1 MADFQIAHDLLI
13 SVVLLFG
20 CLFFIS
26 TAKVEQV
33 TKPETVI
40 GIDLGTTYSCV
51 GIHHQYGYLE
61 IIRNDQGNRITPSCV
76 SFTDREIL
84 IGEAAKNQ
92 TAVNLERTIFDI
104 KRLIGRKFED
114 KEVQRHMKLVPY
126 KIVSKEGKLYIEVKI
141 EDGETKFFSPEEI
154 SAMIMTKM
162 KETAEALLKKK
173 IKDAVI
179 TVPPYFNDAQRQATK
194 DASGQRNIL
203 VFHLGGGTCYAS
215 ILSIDNG
222 DVEVLSTSAD
232 IHLGGDD
239 FDRRITDYLIRLIKD
254 KHGKDII
261 SKDDI
266 GKLRNEAE
274 RAKRALSREH
284 QVRVEIE
291 SLLSEPLSRSQFE
304 KLSKK
309 LSRKAM
315 RQVMEAMQEAK
326 LEKEQIDEIVMVGG
340 SSRIP
345 KVRQLLEDYFKGKKP
360 SDHGVHPDETVAFG
374 ASILAGTLSE
384 DGGGVSV
391 SDFMLPLDSL
401 EVSRPMT
408 KEDSEYLERVVEKIE
423 EEEHGPLT
431 HEEIKH
437 RARLVEKVE
446 EEDRNY
452 REKIE
457 MLRRE
462 TTIHEVEDQSLEDET
477 GFLFSISTT
486 KVEQV
491 TKRGTVIGI
500 DLGTTYSSVGV
511 ARY

>member
-1 MADFQIAHDLLI
+1 
-13 SVVLLFG
+13 
-20 CLFFIS
+20 
-26 TAKVEQV
+26 
-33 TKPETVI
+33 VI

-104 KRLIGRKFED
+104 KRLIGK
-114 KEVQRHMKLVPY
+114 VQRHMKLVPY
-126 KIVSKEGKLYIEVKI
+126 KIVSKEGKPYIEVKI

-194 DASGQRNIL
+194 DACVIAGLNVARIIDEPIAAVIACAFDRKAGQRNIL

-222 DVEVLSTSAD
+222 YVEVLSTSAD

-266 GKLRNEAE
+266 GKLRSEAE

-284 QVRVEIE
+284 QVP
-291 SLLSEPLSRSQFE
+291 LLSEPLSRSQFE

-309 LSRKAM
+309 LLRKAM

-345 KVRQLLEDYFKGKKP
+345 KVQQLLEDYFKGKKP
-360 SDHGVHPDETVAFG
+360 SDHGFHPDEIVAFG
-374 ASILAGTLSE
+374 ASFLAGTLSE
-384 DGGGVSV
+384 DGGGVRV

-401 EVSRPMT
+401 EVSKPLT
-408 KEDSEYLERVVEKIE
+408 KEDSEYLARVVEKME
-423 EEEHGPLT
+423 EEERI
-431 HEEIKH
+431 EN

-446 EEDRNY
+446 EEERNY
-452 REKIE
+452 QEKIE
-457 MLRRE
+457 ML
-462 TTIHEVEDQSLEDET
+462 
-477 GFLFSISTT
+477 
-486 KVEQV
+486 
-491 TKRGTVIGI
+491 
-500 DLGTTYSSVGV
+500 
-511 ARY
+511 

>member
-126 KIVSKEGKLYIEVKI
+126 KIVSKEGKPYIEVKI

-194 DASGQRNIL
+194 DACVIAGLNVARIIDEPIAAVIACAFDRKAGQRNIL

-222 DVEVLSTSAD
+222 YVEVLSTSAD

-266 GKLRNEAE
+266 GKLRSEAE

-291 SLLSEPLSRSQFE
+291 SLLSEPLSRKPLSRSQFE

-309 LSRKAM
+309 LLRKAM

-345 KVRQLLEDYFKGKKP
+345 KVQQLLEDYFKGKKP
-360 SDHGVHPDETVAFG
+360 SDHGFHPDEIVAFG
-374 ASILAGTLSE
+374 ASFLAGTLSE
-384 DGGGVSV
+384 DGGGVRV

-401 EVSRPMT
+401 EVSKPLT
-408 KEDSEYLERVVEKIE
+408 KEDSEYLARVVEKME
-423 EEEHGPLT
+423 EEERI
-431 HEEIKH
+431 EN

-446 EEDRNY
+446 EEERNY
-452 REKIE
+452 QEKIE
-457 MLRRE
+457 ML
-462 TTIHEVEDQSLEDET
+462 
-477 GFLFSISTT
+477 
-486 KVEQV
+486 
-491 TKRGTVIGI
+491 
-500 DLGTTYSSVGV
+500 
-511 ARY
+511 

>member
-1 MADFQIAHDLLI
+1 
-13 SVVLLFG
+13 
-20 CLFFIS
+20 
-26 TAKVEQV
+26 VEQV

-51 GIHHQYGYLE
+51 GIHH
-61 IIRNDQGNRITPSCV
+61 QGNRITPSCV

-126 KIVSKEGKLYIEVKI
+126 KIVSKEGKLYIE
-141 EDGETKFFSPEEI
+141 
-154 SAMIMTKM
+154 
-162 KETAEALLKKK
+162 KK

-194 DASGQRNIL
+194 DACVIVGLNVARIIDEPIAAVIACAFDRKAGQRNIL
-203 VFHLGGGTCYAS
+203 

>member
-194 DASGQRNIL
+194 DACVIVGLNVARIIDEPIAAVIACAFDRKAGQRNIL

-291 SLLSEPLSRSQFE
+291 SLLSEPLSRKPLSRSQFE

-309 LSRKAM
+309 LLRKAM
-315 RQVMEAMQEAK
+315 SQVMEAMQEAK

-345 KVRQLLEDYFKGKKP
+345 KVQQLLEDYFKGKKP
-360 SDHGVHPDETVAFG
+360 SDHGFHPDETVAFG
-374 ASILAGTLSE
+374 ASFLAGTLSE

-401 EVSRPMT
+401 EVSKPLT
-408 KEDSEYLERVVEKIE
+408 KEDSEYLARIVEKME
-423 EEEHGPLT
+423 EEERI
-431 HEEIKH
+431 EN

-446 EEDRNY
+446 EEERNY
-452 REKIE
+452 QEKIE
-457 MLRRE
+457 ML
-462 TTIHEVEDQSLEDET
+462 
-477 GFLFSISTT
+477 
-486 KVEQV
+486 
-491 TKRGTVIGI
+491 
-500 DLGTTYSSVGV
+500 
-511 ARY
+511 

>member
-1 MADFQIAHDLLI
+1 
-13 SVVLLFG
+13 
-20 CLFFIS
+20 
-26 TAKVEQV
+26 
-33 TKPETVI
+33 VI

-76 SFTDREIL
+76 SFSVSFTDSEIL

-92 TAVNLERTIFDI
+92 TFVNPERTIFDV

-126 KIVSKEGKLYIEVKI
+126 KIVSKEGKPYIQVKMK
-141 EDGETKFFSPEEI
+141 DGETKFFSPEEI

-173 IKDAVI
+173 IKDAVV
-179 TVPPYFNDAQRQATK
+179 TVPAYFNDAQRQATK
-194 DASGQRNIL
+194 DACAIAGLNVARIIDEPTAAVIACAFDRKAGQRNVL

-222 DVEVLSTSAD
+222 DVGVLSTSAD
-232 IHLGGDD
+232 IHLGV
-239 FDRRITDYLIRLIKD
+239 TDYLIWLIKNM
-254 KHGKDII
+254 HGKDII
-261 SKDDI
+261 SKDVI
-266 GKLRNEAE
+266 VKLIKEAE

-309 LSRKAM
+309 LLRKAM

-345 KVRQLLEDYFKGKKP
+345 KVQQLLEDYFKGKKP
-360 SDHGVHPDETVAFG
+360 SDHGFHPDEIVAFG
-374 ASILAGTLSE
+374 ASFLAGTLSE
-384 DGGGVSV
+384 DGGGVRV

-401 EVSRPMT
+401 EVSKPLT
-408 KEDSEYLERVVEKIE
+408 KEDSEYLARVVEKME
-423 EEEHGPLT
+423 EEERI
-431 HEEIKH
+431 EN

-446 EEDRNY
+446 EEERNY
-452 REKIE
+452 QEKIE
-457 MLRRE
+457 ML
-462 TTIHEVEDQSLEDET
+462 
-477 GFLFSISTT
+477 
-486 KVEQV
+486 
-491 TKRGTVIGI
+491 
-500 DLGTTYSSVGV
+500 
-511 ARY
+511 

>member
-126 KIVSKEGKLYIEVKI
+126 KIVSKEGKPYIEVKI

-194 DASGQRNIL
+194 DACVIAGLNVARIIDEPIAAVIACAFDRKAGQRNIL

-222 DVEVLSTSAD
+222 YVEVLSTSAD

-266 GKLRNEAE
+266 GKLRSEAE
-274 RAKRALSREH
+274 RAKRALSREHQVRVEIESLLEH

-309 LSRKAM
+309 LLRKAM

-345 KVRQLLEDYFKGKKP
+345 KVQQLLEDYFKGKKP
-360 SDHGVHPDETVAFG
+360 SDHGFHPDEIVAFG
-374 ASILAGTLSE
+374 ASFLAGTLSE
-384 DGGGVSV
+384 DGGGVRV

-401 EVSRPMT
+401 EVSKPLT
-408 KEDSEYLERVVEKIE
+408 KEDSEYLARVVEKME
-423 EEEHGPLT
+423 EEERI
-431 HEEIKH
+431 EN

-446 EEDRNY
+446 EEERNY
-452 REKIE
+452 QEKIE
-457 MLRRE
+457 ML
-462 TTIHEVEDQSLEDET
+462 
-477 GFLFSISTT
+477 
-486 KVEQV
+486 
-491 TKRGTVIGI
+491 
-500 DLGTTYSSVGV
+500 
-511 ARY
+511 

>member
-104 KRLIGRKFED
+104 KRLIGRK
-114 KEVQRHMKLVPY
+114 
-126 KIVSKEGKLYIEVKI
+126 KI

-194 DASGQRNIL
+194 DACVIVGLNVARIIDEPIAAVIACAFDRKAGQRNIL